1 MPLRAR
7 SSFPSLNRGDSCC
20 ASFRLYPQPASVC
33 LQIPSH
39 IPTSCPHSPI
49 PHSSFLP
56 ASFSPGKSTRL
67 DTSKSEVQ
75 QRHSFAASASA
86 SALPHF
92 QPSPRH
98 FILIP
103 FCVGIYFHSIPR
115 HFPATSACRF
125 MLFIPY
131 AKYAELWGITKRLP
145 VTRMASSRV
154 KWDRPWSCMAIWE
167 LILVNLLLLLIYRMQ
182 EE

>member
-1 MPLRAR
+1 MLTLFRGISAQMITLWIVHFYQINPVSLHLSPPPYPCVSVAHFPPSAVGTRVVLRFGSVPSPLRSASR
-7 SSFPSLNRGDSCC
+7 FPPIFPFLAC
-20 ASFRLYPQPASVC
+20 
-33 LQIPSH
+33 IPPF
-39 IPTSCPHSPI
+39 PTP
-49 PHSSFLP
+49 SFLP

-75 QRHSFAASASA
+75 QRHSFAASA

-115 HFPATSACRF
+115 HFPTTSACRF

-131 AKYAELWGITKRLP
+131 AKYAELWGITQI
-145 VTRMASSRV
+145 
-154 KWDRPWSCMAIWE
+154 SC
-167 LILVNLLLLLIYRMQ
+167 NSNSQ
-182 EE
+182 Q

>member
-1 MPLRAR
+1 MSLRVC
-7 SSFPSLNRGDSCC
+7 SSFLSLSRGRGDSCC
-20 ASFRLYPQPASVC
+20 VSFWLYPQSRFGLP
-33 LQIPSH
+33 PDSH
-39 IPTSCPHSPI
+39 FLSAFPHSPLLL
-49 PHSSFLP
+49 SFQP
-56 ASFSPGKSTRL
+56 FSPGKSTRL

-75 QRHSFAASASA
+75 QRHSLAASASVP
-86 SALPHF
+86 ALPHF

-131 AKYAELWGITKRLP
+131 AKYAEL
-145 VTRMASSRV
+145 
-154 KWDRPWSCMAIWE
+154 
-167 LILVNLLLLLIYRMQ
+167 
-182 EE
+182 